1 VTRTHTY
8 HLALA
13 AFCVAAAGFLS
24 APAHAGAGGADAVI
38 VARPGGGAPLS
49 LEACVGRAVARND
62 AVRAERH
69 RRKEVDGQMTQALS
83 TGLPSLDASGIWTR
97 GRDPSFALDS
107 TFGGGG
113 GSGDATAEPTFLD
126 TLFAGFDFIP
136 APEDIEA
143 QTYWRAGLNLNWT
156 INPVRIL
163 AAIGAATEAIESQDL
178 AIEGAVYQAEL
189 DAITAFHNIVL
200 AHGQV
205 ATVEARLANQREF
218 LDIMRLRRDL
228 EMATSLDT
236 LQAAV
241 ALAKLEPQLRLARR
255 GVRTA
260 GAGLNAAM
268 GSDPG
273 EPVAILA
280 IEGIEVGRVNQSAAL
295 ELADRR
301 PDLQQLDLLHKLLEQ
316 TRRSHTADMRPFLS
330 VNSSYGLVGRQVDEL
345 TNTGHDYWNASVVLN
360 IPLFNGLLTKGRV
373 DETRAAMLRTRAQ
386 RDGLSRQVR
395 VQVLDLIEGLD
406 VARQNLQA
414 AKLNVSRA
422 DELLD
427 TSKLRLRLGEAD
439 YLSVLVSQAERA
451 QAQTNLIQARYDVL
465 TTTAS
470 LKRAVGISP
479 MRPLASVPGL
489 TAGDAE

>member
-1 VTRTHTY
+1 MTRTHTFRS
-8 HLALA
+8 ALA
-13 AFCVAAAGFLS
+13 ALCVVAAGLLS
-24 APAHAGAGGADAVI
+24 TPARAGGDGAQAVI

-49 LEACVGRAVARND
+49 LEACVERAVARND

-83 TGLPSLDASGIWTR
+83 TGLPSVDASGVWTR

-113 GSGDATAEPTFLD
+113 GPADATAEPTFLD

-218 LDIMRLRRDL
+218 LDIMRLQRDL

-241 ALAKLEPQLRLARR
+241 AVANLEPQLRLARR

-268 GSDPG
+268 GSDPR
-273 EPVAILA
+273 EPVTILA
-280 IEGIEVGRVNQSAAL
+280 TQAVELDPVEPGIAL

-301 PDLQQLDLLHKLLEQ
+301 PALQQLDLLGELLEQ

-330 VNSSYGLVGRQVDEL
+330 VNGSYGLVGRQVDEL

-360 IPLFNGLLTKGRV
+360 IPLFNGLQTRGRV
-373 DETRAAMLRTRAQ
+373 NETRAAILRTRAQ
-386 RDGLSRQVR
+386 RDGLGRQVR
-395 VQVLDLIEGLD
+395 VQVLDLLEGLD
-406 VARQNLQA
+406 VARQNLKA
-414 AKLNVSRA
+414 AQLNVSRA
-422 DELLD
+422 DQLLE
-427 TSKLRLRLGEAD
+427 TSVLQLRLGEAD
-439 YLSVLVSQAERA
+439 YLNVLVSEAERA

-465 TTTAS
+465 TVTAS
-470 LKRAVGISP
+470 LKRAIGISP